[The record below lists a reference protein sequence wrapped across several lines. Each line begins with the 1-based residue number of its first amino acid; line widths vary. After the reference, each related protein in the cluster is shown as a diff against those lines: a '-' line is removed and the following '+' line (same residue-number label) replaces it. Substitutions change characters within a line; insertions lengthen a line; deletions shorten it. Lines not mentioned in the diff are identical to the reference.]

1 MLRLSERR
9 AMLASALPSVSSI
22 DKVNLLPPLMKRI
35 LPYIALALA
44 LAHLL
49 LILTSWVWSAAM
61 PLSGVRSM
69 LSSEGIRWF
78 LGHFAELMASPVL
91 VWILLGAMAYGAVVR
106 CRGNLQGNNYRSS
119 RARIISLGFL
129 AVYVAIVLLLTV
141 SPHAV
146 LLSASGLLWPSPF
159 SASLVP
165 ITAFGILLA
174 AILYGVVAGT
184 FQTLSEVYESLV
196 FGLRQCAPLLPV
208 YILFMQLFESFRFVL
223 P

>member
-1 MLRLSERR
+1 
-9 AMLASALPSVSSI
+9 
-22 DKVNLLPPLMKRI
+22 MKK
-35 LPYIALALA
+35 LFPYIALALA
-44 LAHLL
+44 LAQLL

-69 LSSEGIRWF
+69 LSSEGIRWY
-78 LGHFAELMASPVL
+78 LGHFAELMASPFL
-91 VWILLGAMAYGAVVR
+91 VWLLLGAMAYGAVVR
-106 CRGNLQGNNYRSS
+106 CRSLQGNSYRSS
-119 RARIISLGFL
+119 RARLISMVFL
-129 AVYVAIVLLLTV
+129 VIYVGVVLLLTV

-165 ITAFGILLA
+165 ITAFGILMA

-184 FQTLSEVYESLV
+184 FQTLSEVYDSLV
-196 FGLRQCAPLLPV
+196 YGLRQCAPLLPIYV
-208 YILFMQLFESFRFVL
+208 LFMQLFESFRFVL

>member
-1 MLRLSERR
+1 
-9 AMLASALPSVSSI
+9 MLASALPSVSSI
-22 DKVNLLPPLMKRI
+22 DKVNLLPSLMKRI

-165 ITAFGILLA
+165 ITTFGILLA

>member
-1 MLRLSERR
+1 
-9 AMLASALPSVSSI
+9 MLASALPSVSSI

>member
-1 MLRLSERR
+1 VKNEEF
-9 AMLASALPSVSSI
+9 AA
-22 DKVNLLPPLMKRI
+22 MKRT
-35 LPYIALALA
+35 LPYVALALA
-44 LAHLL
+44 LAQLL

-78 LGHFAELMASPVL
+78 LGHFAELMASPFL
-91 VWILLGAMAYGAVVR
+91 IWLLLGAMAYGAVVR
-106 CRGNLQGNNYRSS
+106 CRSLQGNSYRSS
-119 RARIISLGFL
+119 RARLISAVFL
-129 AVYVAIVLLLTV
+129 VIYVGVVLLLTV

-165 ITAFGILLA
+165 ITVFGILLA

-184 FQTLSEVYESLV
+184 FQTLFEIYDSLV
-196 FGLRQCAPLLPV
+196 YGLRQCAPLLPV
-208 YILFMQLFESFRFVL
+208 YVLFMQLFESFRFVF

>member
-1 MLRLSERR
+1 
-9 AMLASALPSVSSI
+9 
-22 DKVNLLPPLMKRI
+22 MKRT
-35 LPYIALALA
+35 LPYVALVLALA
-44 LAHLL
+44 QLL

-78 LGHFAELMASPVL
+78 LGHFAELMASPFL
-91 VWILLGAMAYGAVVR
+91 IWLLLGAMAYGAVVR
-106 CRGNLQGNNYRSS
+106 CRSLQGNSYRSS
-119 RARIISLGFL
+119 RARLISVFFL
-129 AVYVAIVLLLTV
+129 VIYVGVVLLLTV

-165 ITAFGILLA
+165 ITVFGILLA

-184 FQTLSEVYESLV
+184 FQTLSEIYDSLV
-196 FGLRQCAPLLPV
+196 YGLSQCAPLLPV
-208 YILFMQLFESFRFVL
+208 YVLFMQLFESFRFVF

>member
-1 MLRLSERR
+1 
-9 AMLASALPSVSSI
+9 MLASALPSVSSI

-165 ITAFGILLA
+165 ITALGILLA

>member
-1 MLRLSERR
+1 VKKLF
-9 AMLASALPSVSSI
+9 
-22 DKVNLLPPLMKRI
+22 
-35 LPYIALALA
+35 PYIALALA
-44 LAHLL
+44 LAQLL

-69 LSSEGIRWF
+69 LSSEGIRWY
-78 LGHFAELMASPVL
+78 LGHFAELMASPFL
-91 VWILLGAMAYGAVVR
+91 VWLLLGAMAYGAVVR
-106 CRGNLQGNNYRSS
+106 CRSLQGNSYRSS
-119 RARIISLGFL
+119 RARLISMVFL
-129 AVYVAIVLLLTV
+129 VIYVGVVLLLTV

-165 ITAFGILLA
+165 ITVFGILMA

-184 FQTLSEVYESLV
+184 FQTLSEVYDSLV
-196 FGLRQCAPLLPV
+196 YGLRQCAPLLPIYV
-208 YILFMQLFESFRFVL
+208 LFMQLFESFRFVL

>member
-1 MLRLSERR
+1 
-9 AMLASALPSVSSI
+9 
-22 DKVNLLPPLMKRI
+22 MKK
-35 LPYIALALA
+35 LFPYIALALA
-44 LAHLL
+44 LAQLL

-69 LSSEGIRWF
+69 LSSEGIRWY
-78 LGHFAELMASPVL
+78 LGHFAELMASPFL
-91 VWILLGAMAYGAVVR
+91 VWLLLGAMAYGAVVR
-106 CRGNLQGNNYRSS
+106 CRSLQGNSYRSS
-119 RARIISLGFL
+119 RARLISVVFL
-129 AVYVAIVLLLTV
+129 VIYVGVVLLLTV

-165 ITAFGILLA
+165 ITVFGILMA

-184 FQTLSEVYESLV
+184 FQTLSEVYDSLV
-196 FGLRQCAPLLPV
+196 YGLRQCAPLLPIYV
-208 YILFMQLFESFRFVL
+208 LFMQLFESFRFVL

>member
-1 MLRLSERR
+1 
-9 AMLASALPSVSSI
+9 
-22 DKVNLLPPLMKRI
+22 MKK
-35 LPYIALALA
+35 LFPYIALALA
-44 LAHLL
+44 LAQLL

-69 LSSEGIRWF
+69 LSSEGIRWY
-78 LGHFAELMASPVL
+78 LGHFSELMASPFL
-91 VWILLGAMAYGAVVR
+91 VWLLLGAMAYGAVVR
-106 CRGNLQGNNYRSS
+106 CRSLQGNSYRSS
-119 RARIISLGFL
+119 RARLISMVCL
-129 AVYVAIVLLLTV
+129 VIYVGVVLLLTV

-165 ITAFGILLA
+165 ITAFGILMA

-184 FQTLSEVYESLV
+184 FQTLSEVYDSLV
-196 FGLRQCAPLLPV
+196 YGLRQCAPLLPIYV
-208 YILFMQLFESFRFVL
+208 LFMQLFESFRFVL

>member
-1 MLRLSERR
+1 
-9 AMLASALPSVSSI
+9 
-22 DKVNLLPPLMKRI
+22 MKRI

-44 LAHLL
+44 LAQLL

-91 VWILLGAMAYGAVVR
+91 VWILLGAMAYGSVVR

-146 LLSASGLLWPSPF
+146 LLSASGVLWPSPF

-184 FQTLSEVYESLV
+184 FQTLSDVYESLV
-196 FGLRQCAPLLPV
+196 YGLRQCALLLPV

>member
-1 MLRLSERR
+1 
-9 AMLASALPSVSSI
+9 
-22 DKVNLLPPLMKRI
+22 MKRT
-35 LPYIALALA
+35 LPYVALVLALA
-44 LAHLL
+44 QLL

-78 LGHFAELMASPVL
+78 LGHFAELMASPFL
-91 VWILLGAMAYGAVVR
+91 IWLLLGAMAYGAVVR
-106 CRGNLQGNNYRSS
+106 CRSLQGNSYRSS
-119 RARIISLGFL
+119 RARLISVVFL
-129 AVYVAIVLLLTV
+129 VIYVGVVLLLTV

-165 ITAFGILLA
+165 ITVFGILLA

-184 FQTLSEVYESLV
+184 FQTLSEIYDSLV
-196 FGLRQCAPLLPV
+196 YGLSQCAPLLPV
-208 YILFMQLFESFRFVL
+208 YVLFMQLFESFRFVF

>member
-1 MLRLSERR
+1 
-9 AMLASALPSVSSI
+9 MLASALPSVSSI

-165 ITAFGILLA
+165 ITTFGILLA

>member
-1 MLRLSERR
+1 MKNEEF
-9 AMLASALPSVSSI
+9 AAAV
-22 DKVNLLPPLMKRI
+22 KYMKRI
-35 LPYIALALA
+35 LPYISLALA
-44 LAHLL
+44 LAQLL

-69 LSSEGIRWF
+69 LSSEGVRWF
-78 LGHFAELMASPVL
+78 LGHFAELMASLVL

-119 RARIISLGFL
+119 RARYISLGFL

-165 ITAFGILLA
+165 ITAFGILLT

-184 FQTLSEVYESLV
+184 FQTLSDVYESLV

>member
-1 MLRLSERR
+1 
-9 AMLASALPSVSSI
+9 
-22 DKVNLLPPLMKRI
+22 MKKL

-44 LAHLL
+44 LAQLL

-69 LSSEGIRWF
+69 LSSEGIRWY
-78 LGHFAELMASPVL
+78 LGHFAELMASPFL
-91 VWILLGAMAYGAVVR
+91 VWLLLGAMAYGAVVR
-106 CRGNLQGNNYRSS
+106 CRSLQGNSYRSS
-119 RARIISLGFL
+119 RARLISMVFL
-129 AVYVAIVLLLTV
+129 VIYVGVVLLLTV

-165 ITAFGILLA
+165 ITVFGILMA

-184 FQTLSEVYESLV
+184 FQTLSEVYDSLV
-196 FGLRQCAPLLPV
+196 YGLRQCAPLLPIYV
-208 YILFMQLFESFRFVL
+208 LFMQLFESFRFVL

>member
-1 MLRLSERR
+1 M
-9 AMLASALPSVSSI
+9 
-22 DKVNLLPPLMKRI
+22 KNLLPPLMKRI

-44 LAHLL
+44 LAQLL

-69 LSSEGIRWF
+69 LSSEGVRWF
-78 LGHFAELMASPVL
+78 LGHFAELMASLVL

-184 FQTLSEVYESLV
+184 FQTLSDVYESLV

>member
-1 MLRLSERR
+1 
-9 AMLASALPSVSSI
+9 
-22 DKVNLLPPLMKRI
+22 MKK
-35 LPYIALALA
+35 LFPYIALALA
-44 LAHLL
+44 LAQLL

-69 LSSEGIRWF
+69 LSSEGIRWY
-78 LGHFAELMASPVL
+78 LGHFAELMASPFL
-91 VWILLGAMAYGAVVR
+91 VWLLLGAMAYGAVVR
-106 CRGNLQGNNYRSS
+106 CRSLQGNSYRSS
-119 RARIISLGFL
+119 RARIISMVFL
-129 AVYVAIVLLLTV
+129 VIYVGVVLLLTV

-165 ITAFGILLA
+165 ITVFGILMA

-184 FQTLSEVYESLV
+184 FQTLSEVYDSLV
-196 FGLRQCAPLLPV
+196 YGLRQCAPLLPIYV
-208 YILFMQLFESFRFVL
+208 LFMQLFESFRFVL

>member
-1 MLRLSERR
+1 
-9 AMLASALPSVSSI
+9 
-22 DKVNLLPPLMKRI
+22 MKK
-35 LPYIALALA
+35 LFPYIALALA
-44 LAHLL
+44 LAQLL

-78 LGHFAELMASPVL
+78 LGHFAELMASPFL
-91 VWILLGAMAYGAVVR
+91 IWLLLGAMAYGAVVR
-106 CRGNLQGNNYRSS
+106 CRSLQGNSYRSS
-119 RARIISLGFL
+119 RARLISVVFL
-129 AVYVAIVLLLTV
+129 VIYVGVVLLLTV

-165 ITAFGILLA
+165 ITVFGILLA

-184 FQTLSEVYESLV
+184 FQTLSEIYDSLV
-196 FGLRQCAPLLPV
+196 YGLRLCAPLLPIYV
-208 YILFMQLFESFRFVL
+208 LFMQLFESFRFVL

>member
-1 MLRLSERR
+1 
-9 AMLASALPSVSSI
+9 
-22 DKVNLLPPLMKRI
+22 MKK
-35 LPYIALALA
+35 LFPYIALALA
-44 LAHLL
+44 LAQLL

-69 LSSEGIRWF
+69 LSSEGIRWY
-78 LGHFAELMASPVL
+78 LGHFAELMASPFL
-91 VWILLGAMAYGAVVR
+91 VWLLLGAMAYGAVVR
-106 CRGNLQGNNYRSS
+106 CRSLQSNSYRSS
-119 RARIISLGFL
+119 RARLISMVFL
-129 AVYVAIVLLLTV
+129 VIYVGVVLLLTV

-165 ITAFGILLA
+165 ITVFGILMA

-184 FQTLSEVYESLV
+184 FQTLSEVYDSLV
-196 FGLRQCAPLLPV
+196 YGLRQCAPLLPIYV
-208 YILFMQLFESFRFVL
+208 LFMQLFESFRFVL

>member
-1 MLRLSERR
+1 
-9 AMLASALPSVSSI
+9 
-22 DKVNLLPPLMKRI
+22 MKK
-35 LPYIALALA
+35 LFPYIALALA
-44 LAHLL
+44 PAQLL

-69 LSSEGIRWF
+69 LSSEGIRWY
-78 LGHFAELMASPVL
+78 LGHFAELMASPFL
-91 VWILLGAMAYGAVVR
+91 VWLLLGAMAYGAVVR
-106 CRGNLQGNNYRSS
+106 CRSLQGNSYRSS
-119 RARIISLGFL
+119 RARLISMVFL
-129 AVYVAIVLLLTV
+129 VIYVGVVLLLTV

-165 ITAFGILLA
+165 ITAFGILMA

-184 FQTLSEVYESLV
+184 FQTLSEVYDSLV
-196 FGLRQCAPLLPV
+196 YGLRQCAPLLPIYV
-208 YILFMQLFESFRFVL
+208 LFMQLFESFRFVL

>member
-1 MLRLSERR
+1 
-9 AMLASALPSVSSI
+9 
-22 DKVNLLPPLMKRI
+22 
-35 LPYIALALA
+35 
-44 LAHLL
+44 
-49 LILTSWVWSAAM
+49 M

-91 VWILLGAMAYGAVVR
+91 VWILLGAMAYGSVVR

-146 LLSASGLLWPSPF
+146 LLSASGVLWPSPF

-184 FQTLSEVYESLV
+184 FQTLSDVYESLV
-196 FGLRQCAPLLPV
+196 YGLRQCAPLLPV

>member
-1 MLRLSERR
+1 
-9 AMLASALPSVSSI
+9 
-22 DKVNLLPPLMKRI
+22 MKRI
-35 LPYIALALA
+35 LSYIALALA
-44 LAHLL
+44 LAQLL
-49 LILTSWVWSAAM
+49 LILTSWIWSAAM

-91 VWILLGAMAYGAVVR
+91 VWILLGAMAYGAVVQ
-106 CRGNLQGNNYRSS
+106 CRSNLQGNNYRSS
-119 RARIISLGFL
+119 RARIISFAFL
-129 AVYVAIVLLLTV
+129 AVYVVLILLLTV
-141 SPHAV
+141 TPHAV

-159 SASLVP
+159 SASIVP

-174 AILYGVVAGT
+174 AILYGVIAGT
-184 FQTLSEVYESLV
+184 FETLSDVYESLV
-196 FGLRQCAPLLPV
+196 YGLRQCAPLLPV

>member
-1 MLRLSERR
+1 
-9 AMLASALPSVSSI
+9 
-22 DKVNLLPPLMKRI
+22 MKK
-35 LPYIALALA
+35 LFPYIALALA
-44 LAHLL
+44 LAQLL

-69 LSSEGIRWF
+69 LSSEGIRWY
-78 LGHFAELMASPVL
+78 LGHFSELMASPFL
-91 VWILLGAMAYGAVVR
+91 VWLLLGAMAYGAVVR
-106 CRGNLQGNNYRSS
+106 CRSLQGNSYRSS
-119 RARIISLGFL
+119 RARLISMVFL
-129 AVYVAIVLLLTV
+129 VIYVGVVLLLTV

-165 ITAFGILLA
+165 ITAFGILMA

-184 FQTLSEVYESLV
+184 FQTLSEVYDSLV
-196 FGLRQCAPLLPV
+196 YGLRQCAPLLPIYV
-208 YILFMQLFESFRFVL
+208 LFMQLFESFRFVL

>member
-1 MLRLSERR
+1 
-9 AMLASALPSVSSI
+9 
-22 DKVNLLPPLMKRI
+22 MKKI
-35 LPYIALALA
+35 LPYIALVLA
-44 LAHLL
+44 LAQLL
-49 LILTSWVWSAAM
+49 LILVSWVWSAAM

-91 VWILLGAMAYGAVVR
+91 VWILLVAMAYGAIVK
-106 CRGNLQGNNYRSS
+106 CRGQQGNSYRSS
-119 RARIISLGFL
+119 RARIISLAFL
-129 AVYVAIVLLLTV
+129 VVYVIIVLLLTV

-165 ITAFGILLA
+165 ITAFGLLLA

-184 FQTLSEVYESLV
+184 FETLADVYDSLV
-196 FGLRQCAPLLPV
+196 YGLCQCAPLLPV
-208 YILFMQLFESFRFVL
+208 YILFMQLYESFLFVL